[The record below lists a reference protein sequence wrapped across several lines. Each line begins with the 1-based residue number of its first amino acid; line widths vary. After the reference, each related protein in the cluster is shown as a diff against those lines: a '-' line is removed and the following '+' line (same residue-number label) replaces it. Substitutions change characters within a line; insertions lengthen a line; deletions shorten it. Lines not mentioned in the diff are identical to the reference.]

1 MDKPFMSNN
10 GVFHGFCPFLN
21 VFFLSVAPILAN
33 FAM

>member
-21 VFFLSVAPILAN
+21 VFFPKCGSSSH
-33 FAM
+33 